1 MDEVARSIRVGSTP
15 CTEPFADWR
24 RLGFALGGFVAGE
37 GCFSVHRVGVPSDTG
52 STRVRFRFSVMVAER
67 DAALVSTLHRH
78 LNGAGGVHRSP
89 ARRAGWQPTVSLQV
103 TAIGD
108 HLRATIPYR
117 RAVPPPG
124 QPQVRPVPALERVPS
139 VLSTRAGPPG
149 SRASHVVHDAGLRPA
164 DQGAG
169 SVPWVLLARHR
180 SLTSSTTSAA
190 SSLPRARS
198 SGWPGASRSGYPR
211 RLRSLSP
218 PGGQADAGPPGTPTR
233 PGHDASTDG
242 PSDSCAR

>member
-108 HLRATIPYR
+108 HLRATIPFAEQFLHPASRKYDQFQRWNECLQSYR
-117 RAVPPPG
+117 R
-124 QPQVRPVPALERVPS
+124 E
-139 VLSTRAGPPG
+139 
-149 SRASHVVHDAGLRPA
+149 
-164 DQGAG
+164 
-169 SVPWVLLARHR
+169 
-180 SLTSSTTSAA
+180 
-190 SSLPRARS
+190 RARRAAARPM
-198 SGWPGASRSGYPR
+198 WCTTPGC
-211 RLRSLSP
+211 
-218 PGGQADAGPPGTPTR
+218 DR
-233 PGHDASTDG
+233 PIRARGLCRGCYWRATGH
-242 PSDSCAR
+242 